1 MLRNNKRINASRGR
15 RRLLNEPCVLML
27 KKLTLEDKSE
37 AEQVD
42 CFIPS
47 TNHFVRILGSSVV
60 ENDLLALFR
69 NGGITSGHTTLM
81 KDGTSFDDDGNLI
94 LLNLEGVAF
103 GGEERRR
110 KLAVTT
116 GTKKLLAVRIIAPDA
131 STTSTESQISDA
143 WFGTAGDA
151 VNLKSQY
158 EACSYNTIQIN
169 PANETII
176 KNDVTNIVSNGVYT
190 VAISTNVI
198 GASDGTIRNA
208 AVDAATTS
216 LGSLPD
222 QFDHV
227 MLCLPSGTGTWIAYA
242 YVNHWLSVYN
252 NQWCNYVS
260 GQMHGKS
267 NIHFYPCYTFHFF
280 HDSNP
285 MRLSFDSYPKHRN
298 WT

>member
-60 ENDLLALFR
+60 EDDLLALFR

-143 WFGTAGDA
+143 CL
-151 VNLKSQY
+151 VL
-158 EACSYNTIQIN
+158 
-169 PANETII
+169 
-176 KNDVTNIVSNGVYT
+176 
-190 VAISTNVI
+190 
-198 GASDGTIRNA
+198 
-208 AVDAATTS
+208 
-216 LGSLPD
+216 L
-222 QFDHV
+222 V
-227 MLCLPSGTGTWIAYA
+227 ML
-242 YVNHWLSVYN
+242 
-252 NQWCNYVS
+252 
-260 GQMHGKS
+260 
-267 NIHFYPCYTFHFF
+267 
-280 HDSNP
+280 
-285 MRLSFDSYPKHRN
+285 
-298 WT
+298 